1 MQVRSLGQ
9 EDPLEEGMAAYSS
22 ILVWRIPWTEEPRG
36 LQFMGLESDTT
47 EHNLRVDGSLP
58 AHTHS
63 HTLNEADLTLSSKDG
78 A

>member
-1 MQVRSLGQ
+1 MWLQSLGREDSQ
-9 EDPLEEGMAAYSS
+9 EEETAAYSS